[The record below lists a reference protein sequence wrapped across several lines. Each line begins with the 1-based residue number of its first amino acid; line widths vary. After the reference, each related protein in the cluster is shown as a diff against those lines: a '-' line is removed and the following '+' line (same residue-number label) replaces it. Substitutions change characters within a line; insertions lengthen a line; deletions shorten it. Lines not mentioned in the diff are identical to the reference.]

1 MNTHK
6 KRSTMKKLQQATVL
20 LIGIAGLSACASAP
34 LPPTNELQAAE
45 LAIVS
50 AEQDQVENYALPE
63 LNDAR
68 RKLDA
73 ARVAVSNEDMMLATY
88 LATESTADA
97 QLASARAEM
106 LKAKAVND
114 EMQKS
119 IDTLKIELQRNSGV
133 RQ

>member
-1 MNTHK
+1 MHTQLM
-6 KRSTMKKLQQATVL
+6 KRLQQGAVL
-20 LIGIAGLSACASAP
+20 LLVMAGLSACATAP
-34 LPPTNELQAAE
+34 LAPTAQMQAAE
-45 LAIVS
+45 LAIAS

-73 ARVAVSNEDMMLATY
+73 ARVAVGNEDMMLATY

-119 IDTLKIELQRNSGV
+119 IDALKMELQRNSGA

>member
-1 MNTHK
+1 MHTQL
-6 KRSTMKKLQQATVL
+6 KRSTMTRLHKGAVL
-20 LIGIAGLSACASAP
+20 LIAIAGLSACTSTPLAP
-34 LPPTNELQAAE
+34 TTQLQAAE
-45 LAIVS
+45 LAIAS
-50 AEQDQVENYALPE
+50 AEQNQVENYALPE

-73 ARVAVSNEDMMLATY
+73 ARVAVSNEDMVLATH
-88 LATESTADA
+88 LATESTVDA

-114 EMQKS
+114 EMQNS
-119 IDTLKIELQRNSGV
+119 IDTLKIELQRNSGA

>member
-1 MNTHK
+1 MNTPT
-6 KRSTMKKLQQATVL
+6 KRSTTKRLQQASVL
-20 LIGIAGLSACASAP
+20 LISIAGLVACASAP
-34 LPPTNELQAAE
+34 LPPTSELQAAE
-45 LAIVS
+45 LAIAS
-50 AEQDQVENYALPE
+50 AEQDQVANYALPE

-68 RKLDA
+68 KKLDA
-73 ARVAVSNEDMMLATY
+73 ARIAVSKEDMTLATY
-88 LATESTADA
+88 LATESEADA

-119 IDTLKIELQRNSGV
+119 IDTLKIELQRNSGA

>member
-1 MNTHK
+1 MYTQT
-6 KRSTMKKLQQATVL
+6 KRSTRTRLQQGAVL
-20 LIGIAGLSACASAP
+20 LIAIAGLSACASAP
-34 LPPTNELQAAE
+34 LAPTTELQAAE
-45 LAIVS
+45 LAIAN
-50 AEQDQVENYALPE
+50 AEQNQVENYALPE

-97 QLASARAEM
+97 QLATARAEM

-119 IDTLKIELQRNSGV
+119 IDTLKMELQRNSGA

>member
-1 MNTHK
+1 MNTPT
-6 KRSTMKKLQQATVL
+6 KRSTTKRLQQASVL
-20 LIGIAGLSACASAP
+20 LILIAGLVACASAP
-34 LPPTNELQAAE
+34 LPPTSELQAAE
-45 LAIVS
+45 LAIAS
-50 AEQDQVENYALPE
+50 AEQDQVANYALPE

-68 RKLDA
+68 KKLDA
-73 ARVAVSNEDMMLATY
+73 ARIAVSKEDMKLATY
-88 LATESTADA
+88 LATESEADA

-119 IDTLKIELQRNSGV
+119 IDTLKIELQRNSGA

>member
-1 MNTHK
+1 MHTQLM
-6 KRSTMKKLQQATVL
+6 KRLQQGAIL
-20 LIGIAGLSACASAP
+20 LIVMAGLSACASAP
-34 LPPTNELQAAE
+34 VAPASELQAAE
-45 LAIVS
+45 LAIAS

-73 ARVAVSNEDMMLATY
+73 ARVAVGNEDMMLATY

-97 QLASARAEM
+97 QLASARAQM
-106 LKAKAVND
+106 LKAKEVND
-114 EMQKS
+114 EMQKG
-119 IDTLKIELQRNSGV
+119 IDALKMELQRNSGA